1 MRFLTDRHGQS
12 TIEMVLLATIIVV
25 VLGGVVFALF
35 SGIAAKLQE
44 YNDAL

>member
-1 MRFLTDRHGQS
+1 MRFLTDRQGQS

-35 SGIAAKLQE
+35 SGITAKLQE

>member
-12 TIEMVLLATIIVV
+12 TIEMVLLATIIIV

-35 SGIAAKLQE
+35 GGIAAKLQE